1 MGGSDAVYLAFH
13 DDMLAALVAREA
25 EQQYAY
31 EDRIAEARA
40 ELDRV
45 TGRQLLDQS
54 SFEGKLH
61 ELLSRQARL
70 EQRGAIVAALADQT
84 TRSLAAAEPRA
95 HLSSV
100 AAAKPAA
107 SALSAI
113 GAASPLAPADSV
125 IGPAATAFAPVAP
138 IAAQA
143 RRSRGRSTKRARNRP
158 WGRRPPRSA
167 ASAPIFSPPPT
178 IPISARRRG

>member
-1 MGGSDAVYLAFH
+1 MRPLVLWSLAAFAVLTLVWAGLTTVYLVFH
-13 DDMLAALVAREA
+13 DDMLAALATREA

-45 TGRQLLDQS
+45 AGRQLLDQS

-84 TRSLAAAEPRA
+84 TRSLAAA
-95 HLSSV
+95 
-100 AAAKPAA
+100 AARTRLRSPPPNRPAR
-107 SALSAI
+107 LC
-113 GAASPLAPADSV
+113 
-125 IGPAATAFAPVAP
+125 
-138 IAAQA
+138 
-143 RRSRGRSTKRARNRP
+143 RRSA
-158 WGRRPPRSA
+158 PPVR
-167 ASAPIFSPPPT
+167 SPPPT
-178 IPISARRRG
+178 A